1 MKMQQGIK
9 NKGSDPN
16 SDSLERAAASESARN
31 VVIYAL
37 SMAFGTMTSRVLGL
51 VRDMVF
57 TALFSRTVTD
67 AWTTAFRLP
76 NMFRRLLGEGALS
89 VSFIPVFVESR
100 IHDPSGVRSRNLVNG
115 LYTLLLITLMVI
127 TTLGTVFTEPILNL
141 LLDSHYSDIPGKF
154 ELTLRMSRIMFSF
167 VFMISSYAFFM
178 GILNALGRYALAA
191 IAPTLWNITMIAS
204 TFVPIAWLSSPGDAI
219 AWGVVIGGA
228 LQAGLLIPSL
238 YKAGYFPHLKSD
250 LKACV
255 LNPDVLKIF
264 RNMLPGL
271 LGLGLLQITTIV
283 NLRFASEL
291 GEGPISYIYLA
302 DRLLELPLSLVSVSL
317 GTALL
322 PTLSAMWARKEQERM
337 IETANYYLRL
347 NLFVA
352 VPAAIG
358 LYVLSIP
365 IIELL
370 FQRGHFLAADAQ
382 ATASVLR
389 VYAFILLS
397 SSCVRVLVPGFYAV
411 KNTWLPAV
419 VSGICLTV
427 HIIVAPLLMGRFGL
441 QGLVGSSFVSASLNM
456 TLLLAAYR
464 MMIGPFGFVKLL
476 VSFLKFIVAGAGLW
490 WALQFYDE
498 IHGVIGFGRFG
509 LLISVFATIGV
520 GGMIYAGLAWLLRCE
535 ELVETMGTVVSKL
548 TRRLKSLI
556 KPSQLKK

>member
-1 MKMQQGIK
+1 MKMQQGII
-9 NKGSDPN
+9 NKDSEPAPN
-16 SDSLERAAASESARN
+16 SPTQARSSESARN
-31 VVIYAL
+31 VVVYAL

-100 IHDPSGVRSRNLVNG
+100 IQDPSGVRSRNLVNG
-115 LYTLLLITLMVI
+115 LYTLLLIALMVI
-127 TTLGTVFTEPILNL
+127 TTLGTIFTEPILNL
-141 LLDSHYSDIPGKF
+141 LLDSQYSLVPGKF

-178 GILNALGRYALAA
+178 GILNALGKYALAA

-204 TFVPIAWLSSPGDAI
+204 TFVPVAWLTSPGDAI
-219 AWGVVIGGA
+219 AWGVVVGGA
-228 LQAGLLIPSL
+228 LQTGILIPAL
-238 YKAGYFPHLKSD
+238 VKAGYFPRLRAD
-250 LKACV
+250 LRDCV

-283 NLRFASEL
+283 NLRFASQL

-322 PTLSAMWARKEQERM
+322 PTLSAMWARGERVRM

-358 LYVLSIP
+358 LYVLAGP
-365 IIELL
+365 MIELL
-370 FQRGHFLAADAQ
+370 FQRGNFKSADTQ
-382 ATASVLR
+382 STALVVQ

-419 VSGICLTV
+419 VSGICLVV
-427 HIIVAPLLMGRFGL
+427 HI
-441 QGLVGSSFVSASLNM
+441 
-456 TLLLAAYR
+456 
-464 MMIGPFGFVKLL
+464 
-476 VSFLKFIVAGAGLW
+476 
-490 WALQFYDE
+490 
-498 IHGVIGFGRFG
+498 
-509 LLISVFATIGV
+509 
-520 GGMIYAGLAWLLRCE
+520 
-535 ELVETMGTVVSKL
+535 VV
-548 TRRLKSLI
+548 RRSI
-556 KPSQLKK
+556 